1 MSLLVKSDVA
11 STKNLGNVNGL
22 KSTQDWVFYLDFETS
37 EFLER
42 VNGAV
47 QAVTE
52 PVIVSNSHSIVG
64 SPKTMDRNGVLADS
78 PANTLRYW
86 KNKAGRYGVLTEDSR
101 SNYFLNSATPTTQT
115 ISLPAS
121 SNAIA
126 VSCIG
131 TGSVTVTGTNLNESG
146 SVVTQSS
153 PKAFTVVSA
162 VAHSITVTVT
172 GTLSHVQVEIAGGF
186 TSATSPI
193 TTTTATVSRGKDNVS
208 LNNNMLARGLGS
220 GNAMTI
226 VAQIIPH
233 DNLLTDSTVKTE
245 VQMALYSTTTSETL
259 VTSLSKPTSDYQ
271 KAQSTYVLNN
281 AISSDKV
288 ATDTASKQKWGNVS
302 VLRLNAT
309 QFTSA
314 SNGAL
319 ASQITIPSSFTPNV
333 LYIGQGFS
341 SPVARPGSHGIIT
354 KLVIFNR
361 ALSDDEIIQVSK
373 SWN

>member
-11 STKNLGNVNGL
+11 STKNLGYVNGL

-42 VNGAV
+42 VNGVV
-47 QAVTE
+47 QAVAET
-52 PVIVSNSHSIVG
+52 VILQDAHSTTG
-64 SPKTMDRNGVLADS
+64 APKTMDKNGVLTDS

-101 SNYFLNSATPTTQT
+101 SNYFLNSATPATQT
-115 ISLPAS
+115 ISMPAS
-121 SNAIA
+121 SNAIV

-146 SVVTQSS
+146 GVVTQGS
-153 PKAFTVVSA
+153 PKAFTVISA
-162 VAHSITVTVT
+162 ATHSITVTVT
-172 GTLSHVQVEIAGGF
+172 GSLSHVQVEIAAGF

-193 TTTTATVSRGKDNVS
+193 TTTTATVARGRDSVS
-208 LNNNMLARGLGS
+208 LNNNMLARGLGA
-220 GNAMTI
+220 GNVITVI
-226 VAQIIPH
+226 AQIIPH
-233 DNLLTDSTVKTE
+233 DNLITDLTAKSE
-245 VQMALYSTTTSETL
+245 VQIALYSTTTSETL
-259 VTSLSKPTSDYQ
+259 VTNLNKPTSDYQ

-281 AISSDKV
+281 AISSDKI

-314 SNGAL
+314 SNGTL

-341 SPVARPGSHGIIT
+341 SPVSKAGSHGIIT

-361 ALSDDEIIQVSK
+361 ALSDSEIVQISK